1 MIICSVNTPQV
12 ARGAFRMLYRFPKSL
27 RWLRL
32 GGSHRS
38 KQERQIV
45 RSLLAFAG
53 ALLAVDI
60 LLLGALH

>member
-1 MIICSVNTPQV
+1 
-12 ARGAFRMLYRFPKSL
+12 MLYRLPNSL
-27 RWLRL
+27 RWLPL

-53 ALLAVDI
+53 ALLVVDI
-60 LLLGALH
+60 VLLSALY

>member
-1 MIICSVNTPQV
+1 
-12 ARGAFRMLYRFPKSL
+12 MLYRFPKSL

>member
-1 MIICSVNTPQV
+1 
-12 ARGAFRMLYRFPKSL
+12 MLYRLSPSL
-27 RWLRL
+27 KWLRI

-53 ALLAVDI
+53 ALLVADVV
-60 LLLGALH
+60 LLSALH